1 MLGNINWAFLG
12 VDEAHRLK
20 NDDSLLYKTL
30 MEFRSNH
37 RLLITGTP
45 LQNSLKELWS
55 LLHFLMPDR
64 CVMVLLQTLC
74 LMLTCVGGE
83 KKKKSQRVTC
93 NSNDRFD
100 SWEDFEDEH
109 GKGRENGYQ
118 SLHKVLE
125 PFLLRR
131 VKKDVEKSLPAKVE
145 QILRVDMTAQQK
157 QFYKYVVFVLML
169 NIDIHKAAFF
179 FYLLT

>member
-1 MLGNINWAFLG
+1 M
-12 VDEAHRLK
+12 
-20 NDDSLLYKTL
+20 
-30 MEFRSNH
+30 
-37 RLLITGTP
+37 
-45 LQNSLKELWS
+45 
-55 LLHFLMPDR
+55 
-64 CVMVLLQTLC
+64 
-74 LMLTCVGGE
+74 
-83 KKKKSQRVTC
+83 TC

-179 FYLLT
+179 FIC

>member
-1 MLGNINWAFLG
+1 MQGVLGNINWAFLG

-55 LLHFLMPDR
+55 LLHFLMPDKY
-64 CVMVLLQTLC
+64 VPVVVLNSPRPSASV
-74 LMLTCVGGE
+74 LTFFC
-83 KKKKSQRVTC
+83 C
-93 NSNDRFD
+93 RFD
-100 SWEDFEDEH
+100 SWEDFEDDH
-109 GKGRENGYQ
+109 GKGRDNGYQ

-157 QFYKYVVFVLML
+157 QFYK
-169 NIDIHKAAFF
+169 
-179 FYLLT
+179 